1 MNEQAKKEINA
12 AVLPVIGAL
21 MLSGGVALAG
31 FGVWQRKEAT
41 NNGPTFLDQPLVQGA
56 ASTLGIK
63 IASVP
68 IPPQTRSIAVEYV
81 ADYRGRGGYTARAR
95 VVSGKTPW
103 TGSKSW
109 NSRYEESTYTADHRF
124 GITPLAGEPVSVS
137 LTLTPPPTGE
147 VLQGRI
153 RLVANPAKARPG
165 DAWGSILSGGFLS
178 ILGLLIGAV
187 GVVLRR
193 QVNAE
198 RADAGW

>member
-12 AVLPVIGAL
+12 AVLPVIGVL
-21 MLSGGVALAG
+21 MLCGGVALAG

-41 NNGPTFLDQPLVQGA
+41 NNGPTFFERPLVQGA
-56 ASTLGIK
+56 ASSLGIE

-103 TGSKSW
+103 TGANSW
-109 NSRYEESTYTADHRF
+109 HSRYEASTYSADHRL
-124 GITPLAGEPVSVS
+124 GIAPLAGEPVAVS
-137 LTLTPPPTGE
+137 LTLTPPPGGE
-147 VLQGRI
+147 VLKGRI
-153 RLVANPAKARPG
+153 RLVANPAEARSG
-165 DAWGSILSGGFLS
+165 DAWGSILFGGFLS

-198 RADAGW
+198 RAAAGW